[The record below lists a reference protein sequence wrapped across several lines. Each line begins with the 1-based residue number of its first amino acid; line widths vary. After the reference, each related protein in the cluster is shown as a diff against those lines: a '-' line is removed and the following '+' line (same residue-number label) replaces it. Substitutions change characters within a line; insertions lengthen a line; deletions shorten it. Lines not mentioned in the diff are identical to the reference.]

1 MKKIIILSGGFDP
14 VHKGHIRMFKAAKE
28 TNAKVIVGVNSDQW
42 LSRKKGKPFMN
53 QDERI
58 EILESCKYIDSVI
71 NFDDLDNTAC
81 DLIRKVI
88 SLYKNKDVKIFF
100 GNGGDRTHE
109 TTPEIEFCK
118 QSDVEMIWEL
128 GGKKIQSSSSL
139 IAQNNHKSSET
150 KE

>member
-88 SLYKNKDVKIFF
+88 ILYKNKDVKIFF
-100 GNGGDRTHE
+100 GNGGDRTYE

-139 IAQNNHKSSET
+139 IAQNNHKSL
-150 KE
+150 